1 MNEKLM
7 CQYIRFVAG
16 MSTAY
21 HRRTRP
27 QLIDFQ
33 KDRLLVALG
42 NPKVYNDTNPFDFM
56 EMISLQ
62 GKANFFES
70 RVSAYSKA
78 AVNQSIDNDHSA
90 VKAGFSVDEDF

>member
-1 MNEKLM
+1 
-7 CQYIRFVAG
+7 
-16 MSTAY
+16 
-21 HRRTRP
+21 
-27 QLIDFQ
+27 
-33 KDRLLVALG
+33 
-42 NPKVYNDTNPFDFM
+42 M

-78 AVNQSIDNDHSA
+78 AVNQSIDNEHSA